1 MLTWLV
7 LLLGFKSRSYDTKIQ
22 MPSFAAVES
31 ARWWG
36 LVSGQR
42 GESWSPEADTSNRGM
57 RAGGMWLTYKKLK
70 VKRNKNKSKICPEK

>member
-1 MLTWLV
+1 
-7 LLLGFKSRSYDTKIQ
+7 

-42 GESWSPEADTSNRGM
+42 GEGWSPEADKSNRGM
-57 RAGGMWLTYKKLK
+57 RAGGTWPTYKKLK
-70 VKRNKNKSKICPEK
+70 D